1 MVNII
6 PILTSKISYVEMS
19 RSNVQKEVLKML
31 EIKSCYEF
39 VLVVS
44 VKLGEKSDELVEKFK
59 NLIES
64 KAELVNINNWGKK
77 KLAYPIKKE
86 AEGLYV
92 VFDFKSE
99 PSFPKELDRISG
111 ITDGILRSMIIRK

>member
-1 MVNII
+1 
-6 PILTSKISYVEMS
+6 
-19 RSNVQKEVLKML
+19 ML